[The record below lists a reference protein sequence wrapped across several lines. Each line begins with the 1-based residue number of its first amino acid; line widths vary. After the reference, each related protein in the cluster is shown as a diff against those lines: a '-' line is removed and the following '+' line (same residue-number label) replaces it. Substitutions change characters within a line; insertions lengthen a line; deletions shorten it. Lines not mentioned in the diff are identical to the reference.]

1 MMVSA
6 RTQRMRQLNL
16 FGSRGEPAAIASG
29 KINRRKAW
37 MMNDEN
43 HPSAVLTDRDVEN
56 IRTVVPAL
64 REAGWSWS
72 KLAEKFD
79 TPART
84 LRDIVSY
91 RRRK

>member
-1 MMVSA
+1 MVSV
-6 RTQRMRQLNL
+6 RIQRMRQLSL

-29 KINRRKAW
+29 KINLREAW
-37 MMNDEN
+37 MRNDEN
-43 HPSAVLTDRDVEN
+43 HPGAVLTDRDVEN

-64 REAGWSWS
+64 REEGWSWS
-72 KLAEKFD
+72 RLAEKFD

-91 RRRK
+91 KRRK